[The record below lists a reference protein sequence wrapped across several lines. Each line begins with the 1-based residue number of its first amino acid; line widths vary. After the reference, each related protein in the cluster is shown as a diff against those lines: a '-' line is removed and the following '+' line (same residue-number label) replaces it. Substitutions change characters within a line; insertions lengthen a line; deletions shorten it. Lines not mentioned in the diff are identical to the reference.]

1 MRKIISVKGREILDS
16 RGNPTVEVEILLDD
30 KTRVRASVPS
40 GASKGT
46 HEAVELRDN
55 DKKRYN
61 GKGVLKA
68 IENINK
74 IIAPTIIGM
83 ETGKDALRKFDE
95 IMKNLDRT
103 ENKSRLGANAILC
116 VSMAIA
122 RACAISLNLPLYKFF
137 DENAETLPV
146 PMMNI
151 MNGGVHAN
159 WQSTDFQEYMI
170 VPFGAK
176 NFSECLRYG
185 AEVYHELKN
194 ILKEKGFS
202 TSVGDEGGFVV
213 NVKSN
218 EEPIDLII
226 DAIEKAGYKY
236 CKDVGISIDC
246 AASGF
251 YKEKEKRYELKTE
264 NLICS
269 SDEMIDKYK
278 ILIDKYKIL
287 SIEDGLA
294 ENDWS
299 GWKKM
304 NKEIGNKT
312 MLIGDDIFV
321 TNIKRIEKGIKEKC
335 ANAVLIKLNQIGT
348 VTETI
353 DAINLA
359 KKAKWNT
366 IISHRSGETADTF
379 IADFCVGMNV
389 KLIKAG
395 APCRSERVEK
405 YNQLLRIEEELN
417 EEGKGNFA
425 GRDAFN
431 FG

>member
-30 KTRVRASVPS
+30 KTKVRADVPS
-40 GASKGT
+40 GASTGT
-46 HEAVELRDN
+46 HEARELRDN

-122 RACAISLNLPLYKFF
+122 RACATSLNLPLYKFF
-137 DENAETLPV
+137 NENAETLPV

-151 MNGGVHAN
+151 MNGGAHAN

-185 AEVYHELKN
+185 AEVYHELKD

-236 CKDVGISIDC
+236 CKDIGISIDC

-294 ENDWS
+294 EDDWD

-348 VTETI
+348 VTETM

-425 GRDAFN
+425 GKDAFN
-431 FG
+431 FT